1 MGELRCQYCTDA
13 KCQWDTH
20 VYACFILC
28 HITLM
33 IVHFFGCIHCFFDIE
48 KSTLLAKVPCQRGQ
62 VSAGHTCLCP
72 VVCPLKTA
80 SSCGTDKNSPL
91 MQVIK
96 TRLLLGQKKHRS
108 FPCSFAATLAQ
119 VSYQRKFWGSLNIT
133 T

>member
-1 MGELRCQYCTDA
+1 MRDLKPTSMGELRCQYCTDA

-33 IVHFFGCIHCFFDIE
+33 IVHFFGCIHCFL
-48 KSTLLAKVPCQRGQ
+48 TLKNQLSWLRCHVRGGQ

-80 SSCGTDKNSPL
+80 SSCGTDKNLPL

-96 TRLLLGQKKHRS
+96 TTLLLAT
-108 FPCSFAATLAQ
+108 FILLFCSYPSTSIISEKIL
-119 VSYQRKFWGSLNIT
+119 G
-133 T
+133 